1 MLNPKEIKALIDADR
16 SSERKQRAAIGQRYY
31 EAQHDILGYRMFYFN
46 EDGNLVEDTT
56 SANTRIPHP
65 FFMELAD
72 QLSPYMLSF
81 DEDNPPIRANLKDPE
96 AAAALQEH
104 LDVYFDEEF
113 WSEIGDLIT
122 GSYVKG
128 VEYIYA
134 YKNEDDRLVF
144 QVADSMGV
152 VEVREKDTDS
162 GTACM
167 LYWYT
172 DRIDKGK
179 KKIIRIQEH
188 TANSITFYVQ
198 SGENGR
204 IVLDDEVKPNPRP
217 NVVYTDSKGN
227 RYGKPLGFIPFWP
240 LPLNQKQISGLMPI
254 KRIIDDYDMM
264 KCGLSNNLQD
274 FDHPIYAVKGFD
286 GHDFTELAKNLRTK
300 KMVGTGEQGGID
312 VVTVDIPVEA
322 RKANLEAD
330 EKNIY
335 RFGMGFNSSQVGDG
349 NITNVVIRS
358 RYTLLDLKADKVEK
372 QLKKMLRKI
381 IRVVLDEINAEHG
394 TAYQPNNVKIKFERV
409 LPTNETEDIENEH
422 KKAQTKELQ
431 TNTILNVA
439 ANIGDEA
446 ALEAI
451 CDVMD
456 WDLDKIKAQIK
467 KAQEDTP
474 EAAEAIL
481 KQVVTDDEQ
490 EPEAGPAVPPAG

>member
-16 SSERKQRAAIGQRYY
+16 NSEKKQRAAIGQRYY
-31 EAQHDILGYRMFYFN
+31 EAQHDILSYRMFYFN
-46 EDGNLVEDTT
+46 DDGELIEDTT
-56 SANTRIPHP
+56 SANNRISHP
-65 FFMELAD
+65 FFTELAD
-72 QLSPYMLSF
+72 QLAPYMLSF
-81 DEDNPPIRANLKDPE
+81 EENPIRAKLQDPK
-96 AAAALQEH
+96 AAAELQDH
-104 LDVYFDEEF
+104 LDTYFDDDF

-134 YKNEDDRLVF
+134 YKNEDDRLAF
-144 QVADSMGV
+144 QCADSMGV
-152 VEVREKDTDS
+152 VEVREKDTDA
-162 GTACM
+162 GAACV

-188 TANSITFYVQ
+188 TADSIAFYVQ
-198 SGENGR
+198 NGENGR
-204 IVLDDEVKPNPRP
+204 IVLDDGIQPNPRP
-217 NVVYTDSKGN
+217 NVVYTDSEGN

-240 LPLNQKQISGLMPI
+240 LPLNKKQTSGLVPI

-274 FDHPIYAVKGFD
+274 FDHPLYAVKGFD
-286 GHDFTELAKNLRTK
+286 GNDFTELAKNLRTK
-300 KMVGTGEQGGID
+300 KMVGTGEQGGVD
-312 VVTVDIPVEA
+312 VVTTTIPVEA
-322 RKANLEAD
+322 RKVNLEED

-372 QLKKMLRKI
+372 QLKKMLKKV
-381 IRVVLDEINAEHG
+381 IRVVLEEINAEHG
-394 TAYQPNNVKIKFERV
+394 TAYLPGDVAIKFERII
-409 LPTNETEDIENEH
+409 PTNESEDIENEY
-422 KKAQTKELQ
+422 KKAQTDELR

-446 ALEAI
+446 TLEAI
-451 CDVMD
+451 CEVMD

-467 KAQEDTP
+467 KAQEETP

-481 KQVVTDDEQ
+481 EQVVTDDEQ
-490 EPEAGPAVPPAG
+490 EAEAGPAVPAG

>member
-16 SSERKQRAAIGQRYY
+16 NSERKQRAAIGQRYY
-31 EAQHDILGYRMFYFN
+31 DGLHDILQYRMFYFN
-46 EDGNLVEDTT
+46 EDGELTEDTT

-65 FFMELAD
+65 FFTELAD
-72 QLSPYMLSF
+72 QLAPYMLSF
-81 DEDNPPIRANLKDPE
+81 DENPIRAKLQDPQ
-96 AAAALQEH
+96 AAADLQDL
-104 LDVYFDEEF
+104 LDTYFDDDF

-134 YKNEDDRLVF
+134 YKNEDDRLAF
-144 QVADSMGV
+144 QCADSMGV

-162 GTACM
+162 GAACV

-179 KKIIRIQEH
+179 KEIIRIQEH
-188 TANSITFYVQ
+188 TADSITYYVQ
-198 SGENGR
+198 SGQNGR
-204 IVLDDEVKPNPRP
+204 IVLDEDVKPNPRP
-217 NVVYTDSKGN
+217 NVLYTDSEGN
-227 RYGKPLGFIPFWP
+227 RYGKPLGFIPFWA
-240 LPLNQKQISGLMPI
+240 LPLNKKQISGLMPI

-286 GHDFTELAKNLRTK
+286 GHDFGELAKNLRTK
-300 KMVGTGEQGGID
+300 KMIGTGEQGGID
-312 VVTVDIPVEA
+312 VVTTDIPVEA
-322 RKANLEAD
+322 RKANLEED

-372 QLKKMLRKI
+372 QLRKMLRKI

-394 TAYQPNNVKIKFERV
+394 TAYQPGDVLIKFVRV
-409 LPTNETEDIENEH
+409 IPTNETEDAENEYR
-422 KKAQTKELQ
+422 KAQIKELQ
-431 TNTILNVA
+431 VNTVLNVA

-451 CDVMD
+451 CEVMD

-467 KAQEDTP
+467 EAQEETP
-474 EAAEAIL
+474 EAAEDIL
-481 KQVVTDDEQ
+481 QQVVTDDEN
-490 EPEAGPAVPPAG
+490 EEFNGAG

>member
-1 MLNPKEIKALIDADR
+1 MLNPKDIKALIDADR
-16 SSERKQRAAIGQRYY
+16 NSERRQLAEVGQRYY
-31 EAQHDILGYRMFYFN
+31 EAKHDILAFRMFYYN
-46 EDGNLVEDTT
+46 DDSELVEDTT

-65 FFMELAD
+65 FFTELAD
-72 QLSPYMLSF
+72 QLAPYMLSF
-81 DEDNPPIRANLKDPE
+81 EENPIRAKLKDTE
-96 AAAALQEH
+96 AAADLQDH
-104 LDVYFDEEF
+104 LDAYFDDDF

-128 VEYIYA
+128 VEYLYA
-134 YKNEDDRLVF
+134 YKNEDDRLAF
-144 QVADSMGV
+144 QCADSMGV
-152 VEVREKDTDS
+152 VEVRAKDTDA
-162 GTACM
+162 GVACM

-179 KKIIRIQEH
+179 KKINRIQVH
-188 TANSITFYVQ
+188 TSDSITFYVQ

-204 IVLDDEVKPNPRP
+204 VVLDDEMQPNPRP
-217 NVVYTDSKGN
+217 NVVYTDSEGK

-240 LPLNQKQISGLMPI
+240 LPLNKKRVPGLMPI
-254 KRIIDDYDMM
+254 KCIIDDYDMM

-300 KMVGTGEQGGID
+300 KMVGTGEQGSID
-312 VVTVDIPVEA
+312 VVAVEIPVEA
-322 RKANLEAD
+322 RRANLEED

-335 RFGMGFNSSQVGDG
+335 KFGMGFNASQVGDG

-372 QLKKMLRKI
+372 ILKKMLKKNVI
-381 IRVVLDEINAEHG
+381 PVVLDEINAEHG
-394 TAYQPNNVKIKFERV
+394 TAYQPGDVEIKFERII
-409 LPTNETEDIENEH
+409 PTNESEDIENEY

-431 TNTILNVA
+431 LNAILNA
-439 ANIGDEA
+439 ATNIGDEA
-446 ALEAI
+446 TLEAI

-456 WDLDKIKAQIK
+456 WDLNKIKAKIK
-467 KAQEDTP
+467 KAQEETP

-481 KQVVTDDEQ
+481 QQVVTDDEQ
-490 EPEAGPAVPPAG
+490 EAEAGPAVPAG

>member
-16 SSERKQRAAIGQRYY
+16 NSEKKQRAAIGQRYY
-31 EAQHDILGYRMFYFN
+31 EAQHDILGYRMFYYN
-46 EDGNLVEDTT
+46 DDGELIEDTT
-56 SANTRIPHP
+56 SANNRIAHP
-65 FFMELAD
+65 FFTELAD
-72 QLSPYMLSF
+72 QLAPYMLSF
-81 DEDNPPIRANLKDPE
+81 KDNPIQAKLKEPG
-96 AAAALQEH
+96 AAADLQDY
-104 LDVYFDEEF
+104 LDAYFDDDF

-134 YKNEDDRLVF
+134 YKNEDDRLAF
-144 QVADSMGV
+144 QCADSMGV

-162 GTACM
+162 GAACV

-188 TANSITFYVQ
+188 TADSITYYVQ
-198 SGENGR
+198 NGENGR
-204 IVLDDEVKPNPRP
+204 IVLDDGISPNPRP
-217 NVVYTDSKGN
+217 NVVYTDSEGN

-240 LPLNQKQISGLMPI
+240 LPLNKKQASGLVPI

-274 FDHPIYAVKGFD
+274 FDHPLYAVKGFD
-286 GHDFTELAKNLRTK
+286 GNDFKELAKNLRTK

-312 VVTVDIPVEA
+312 VVTTTIPVEA
-322 RKANLEAD
+322 RRTNLEED

-372 QLKKMLRKI
+372 QLKKMLKKI

-394 TAYQPNNVKIKFERV
+394 TSYQPTDVKIKFERII
-409 LPTNETEDIENEH
+409 PTNESEDIENEH

-439 ANIGDEA
+439 ASIGDEA
-446 ALEAI
+446 TLEAI
-451 CDVMD
+451 CEVMD

-467 KAQEDTP
+467 KAQEETP

-481 KQVVTDDEQ
+481 EQVVTDDEQ
-490 EPEAGPAVPPAG
+490 EAEAGPAVPAD